1 MVLEATL
8 AVAKHCALT
17 PPLQPV
23 IVPDG
28 RSALPQ
34 HTTVLALGQT
44 AIGSNGRRVKRPV
57 GAKGRQV
64 KRPVGGCHYYDGV
77 NATSALVL
85 TPAASR

>member
-8 AVAKHCALT
+8 AVAKRCALT

-44 AIGSNGRRVKRPV
+44 AVGSNGRSAQTAV
-57 GAKGRQV
+57 GSNGR
-64 KRPVGGCHYYDGV
+64 
-77 NATSALVL
+77 SA
-85 TPAASR
+85 AAAIMTASTQLQRWR